1 MSKTLEEI
9 RAEME
14 AGLNPQAAP
23 EETEKPENVQDLL
36 ERLSKASG
44 VPLEAMLRALDA
56 AAPDAPEILPEGAK
70 VYYTSFP
77 NCGIMVQRGP
87 AQAERVEFKGD
98 RLVTTDPQVIE
109 YLDGIVDK
117 PGSTIYTRSN
127 AHVSAEVQQMRAEIQ
142 AVAVRAHTRMVAA
155 GEKVA

>member
-9 RAEME
+9 KAEMD
-14 AGLNPQAAP
+14 AGKNPQVP
-23 EETEKPENVQDLL
+23 EEVQVDTVQDLL
-36 ERLSKASG
+36 ERLAKASG
-44 VPLEAMLRALDA
+44 VPLDQMLRVLDA
-56 AAPDAPEILPEGAK
+56 AAPDAPEVLPEGAK

-87 AQAERVEFKGD
+87 AQAERIEFKGD

-109 YLDGIVDK
+109 YLEAIVNK
-117 PGSTIYTRSN
+117 PGSTIYSKSN
-127 AHVSAEVQQMRAEIQ
+127 AHVSAEVQQMRDDMRE
-142 AVAVRAHTRMVAA
+142 VAVRAHTRMVAA